1 MLPRSF
7 FTFSRDG
14 NFPFK
19 FLCRIA
25 TSLFKKAQ
33 FLSPWEV
40 YLSGISLI
48 ITSSICLKLE
58 LITLS
63 AARAVFSTSFAAV
76 HSFHSRRLISFSKF
90 DLSIFLMLCFDKIPH
105 EKADLHGL
113 NVQIFLVCPSFKW
126 QFPHAD
132 KCPLFCCDARI
143 LSSNLTSSW
152 RFVSRQFLISFTA
165 FFLLFSITL

>member
-1 MLPRSF
+1 MTATFPLSF
-7 FTFSRDG
+7 FAELQH
-14 NFPFK
+14 PYY
-19 FLCRIA
+19 
-25 TSLFKKAQ
+25 KKTQ

-40 YLSGISLI
+40 YLSGLSLI

-63 AARAVFSTSFAAV
+63 AARALFSTSFAAV
-76 HSFHSRRLISFSKF
+76 HSFLSRRLISFSKF
-90 DLSIFLMLCFDKIPH
+90 DLSIFLLLCFDKIPH

-132 KCPLFCCDARI
+132 KCPLFCCDARCI

-152 RFVSRQFLISFTA
+152 RFVSRQFFISFTA